1 MGEFRSNILRG
12 NERSNAS
19 GGEKAWRRCTAR
31 GGNSGV
37 GRCSLLETP
46 KGRENLMGGGVGFDQ
61 HALAV
66 EDSEREVRLR
76 AV

>member
-1 MGEFRSNILRG
+1 
-12 NERSNAS
+12 
-19 GGEKAWRRCTAR
+19 
-31 GGNSGV
+31 
-37 GRCSLLETP
+37 LETP